1 MNVTNINNSLT
12 SAAYFSTKNNSA
24 KNNKSS
30 MMSVNSSKNVSNVL
44 VDKNYAAL
52 QVKRSNLTF
61 IVQFFR
67 KDT

>member
-1 MNVTNINNSLT
+1 
-12 SAAYFSTKNNSA
+12 
-24 KNNKSS
+24 
-30 MMSVNSSKNVSNVL
+30 MMSVNNSKNVSNVL